1 MTACLFIFYEYL
13 LDNYQVI
20 FLILTKSQRSFL
32 LHIIFTIL
40 VQSNNVDFIIKN
52 HSNIIKSISEKLRH
66 NIKLEFEPA
75 NDKSLIKIADKLKG
89 YNN

>member
-1 MTACLFIFYEYL
+1 MTTCLFIFYEYL